1 MKILDGFCYWN
12 FLSLNYFGEDVE
24 WILLIP
30 KMLYVFCI
38 FVQVILGFVFCTLR
52 MNLIFIKLS
61 YRAILN
67 LNLRK
72 WIGSFGSGLGHP
84 WPKRIGFGAEIENP
98 LGHGSGLGQP
108 LKTGFRVWGGLDPPQ
123 PAPLP
128 SLLTTH
134 LL

>member
-1 MKILDGFCYWN
+1 MVKMLDGFCYWN
-12 FLSLNYFGEDVE
+12 FLCLNYFGEDVE

-72 WIGSFGSGLGHP
+72 
-84 WPKRIGFGAEIENP
+84 
-98 LGHGSGLGQP
+98 
-108 LKTGFRVWGGLDPPQ
+108 
-123 PAPLP
+123 
-128 SLLTTH
+128 
-134 LL
+134 